1 MDRKTLLATLKNLG
15 ADTKKIKNEKDA
27 QAALTGLG
35 YEQLEVAGQGV
46 IDLAAAWKT
55 VYITADAGEAIEVVQ
70 SEAEG
75 ASMEDPDAEREDEP
89 MARSV
94 QPKRANAR
102 EMLGKMNGA
111 SGFAGTSGKSVRD
124 LALNSRK
131 KSYDRAVQHGGLVK
145 GARPVFNSADEAE
158 QFGAAFRLAT
168 MKQPYPQMKRDQEII
183 GTKAGSTLDNNFAG
197 ALVVHETAPQI
208 IDLLHEFGAARQLAT
223 VTSMP
228 DGEYRVPRKTANVE
242 FSYVAENGTIGAVNP
257 TFDLVQLIANKM
269 AGICTISNE
278 LFNDAAFSIA
288 DQVARSTVAGAN
300 KLEDQTYFLGTGL
313 GNFNGLVGTLTGDA
327 DATFDAAL
335 SGSWNDFTVAHIQS
349 WLGKIPVEAW
359 RSGTV
364 KIACSHQFY
373 MTVLRRFAMSA
384 GGNLGGSILDGI
396 GGGFAYDGIPVV
408 ITQVLPAVYASGN
421 DLVAFAGS
429 FERGTKFGVVTGSE
443 QLVGSDQ
450 RYFEYD
456 QYAWRF
462 TQRVAYNLHDVGGT
476 SSEIIALID

>member
-15 ADTKKIKNEKDA
+15 ADTTKIKTEKDA

-35 YEQLEVAGQGV
+35 YEQLEVAGKGV

-168 MKQPYPQMKRDQEII
+168 MKQSYPQMKRDQEII

-242 FSYVAENGTIGAVNP
+242 FSYVAENGTIGAVKP

-313 GNFNGLVGTLTGDA
+313 GNFNGLSGTLTGDA
-327 DATFDAAL
+327 DATYDATLGAP
-335 SGSWNDFTVAHIQS
+335 GWADYTVAKIQE
-349 WLGKIPVEAW
+349 WLAKIPVEAW

-373 MTVLRRFAMSA
+373 MAVLRRFAMSA
-384 GGNLGGSILDGI
+384 GGNVGGSILDGI

-408 ITQVLPAVYASGN
+408 ISQVLPATYSG
-421 DLVAFAGS
+421 DQLVAYAGS

-450 RYFEYD
+450 RYFEFD

>member
-15 ADTKKIKNEKDA
+15 ADTTKIKNEKDA

-35 YEQLEVAGQGV
+35 YEQLEVAGKGV

-168 MKQPYPQMKRDQEII
+168 MKQSYPQMKRDQEII

-313 GNFNGLVGTLTGDA
+313 GNFNGLSGTLTGDT
-327 DATFDAAL
+327 DATYDAAL
-335 SGSWNDFTVAHIQS
+335 GAPGWADYTVAKIQE
-349 WLGKIPVEAW
+349 WLAKIPVEAW

-373 MTVLRRFAMSA
+373 MAVLRRFAMSA
-384 GGNLGGSILDGI
+384 GGNVGGSILDGI

-408 ITQVLPAVYASGN
+408 ISQVLPATYSGGQ
-421 DLVAFAGS
+421 LVAYAGS

-450 RYFEYD
+450 RYFEFD